1 MLKRFPT
8 NFYFIEALP
17 DIFAYFLLQKELP
30 FRSRS
35 TSPSRSPS
43 RRRSRSP
50 SRRSRSRSRSP
61 ARGRGRPP
69 ARKTSEETF
78 VEKITQ
84 QTEVTPSRRSPRR
97 GRMPEK
103 KVEESSTTTTAV
115 TKDKSSESSSITTVR
130 VTRSVTKK
138 LLAEEKESL
147 LTAEMKPTI
156 KSTHGYEFGGPFGV
170 LFMMITLPAL
180 VVSSYLFCSGREL
193 CTVRQL
199 PSLPP
204 LWKLHG
210 GFFDIGHLIVDGWI
224 LLQAF
229 IYILPIGKVCIL
241 LLLHLL
247 KFKPFNFSF
256 RDGAVV
262 RALAFHRCVPGSI
275 PGPGVICGLSLL
287 LVLFS
292 APRGFSPGTPVFPSP
307 QKPAFLNSNSSL
319 ESVPN

>member
-69 ARKTSEETF
+69 AQKTSEETF

-84 QTEVTPSRRSPRR
+84 QTAVTPSRRSPRR

-115 TKDKSSESSSITTVR
+115 TKDKSSESSMASITTVR

-147 LTAEMKPTI
+147 LTAEMKPTTI
-156 KSTHGYEFGGPFGV
+156 KSRHGYEFGGPFGV
-170 LFMMITLPAL
+170 LCMMITLPAL

-204 LWKLHG
+204 LWKLYG

-229 IYILPIGKVCIL
+229 IYMLPIGKVCIL
-241 LLLHLL
+241 LLFIHLL
-247 KFKPFNFSF
+247 KFKPFNF
-256 RDGAVV
+256 
-262 RALAFHRCVPGSI
+262 
-275 PGPGVICGLSLL
+275 
-287 LVLFS
+287 LFS
-292 APRGFSPGTPVFPSP
+292 C
-307 QKPAFLNSNSSL
+307 SL
-319 ESVPN
+319 MMAQW

>member
-8 NFYFIEALP
+8 KFYFIEALP

-84 QTEVTPSRRSPRR
+84 QTAVTPSRRSPRR

-103 KVEESSTTTTAV
+103 KVEVSSTTTTAV
-115 TKDKSSESSSITTVR
+115 TKDRSSESSSITTVR

-147 LTAEMKPTI
+147 LTAEMKPTTT
-156 KSTHGYEFGGPFGV
+156 KSWHGYEFGGPFGV
-170 LFMMITLPAL
+170 LCMMITLPAL
-180 VVSSYLFCSGREL
+180 VLSSYLFCSGSEP

-229 IYILPIGKVCIL
+229 IYMLPIGKVCIL
-241 LLLHLL
+241 FLSHLL
-247 KFKPFNFSF
+247 KIQTFQFF
-256 RDGAVV
+256 
-262 RALAFHRCVPGSI
+262 
-275 PGPGVICGLSLL
+275 LSL
-287 LVLFS
+287 
-292 APRGFSPGTPVFPSP
+292 
-307 QKPAFLNSNSSL
+307 
-319 ESVPN
+319 